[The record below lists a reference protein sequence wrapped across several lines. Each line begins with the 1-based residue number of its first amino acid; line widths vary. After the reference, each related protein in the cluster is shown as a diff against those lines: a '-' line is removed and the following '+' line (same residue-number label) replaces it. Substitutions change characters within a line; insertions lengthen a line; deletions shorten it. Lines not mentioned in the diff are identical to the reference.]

1 MTGTLFQRFEEVVR
15 RQPVAPALVVQQ
27 HELSYAEFAE
37 LVERVAGQLVHVA
50 GERPR
55 AVGILASRTLAAY
68 AGYLAALR
76 LGAMV
81 VPLGPAFPPERNRL
95 ICRSAAVDVLL
106 SDEAGAETA
115 DAVVDGTGIRQLALL
130 GDWPGHLPGHR
141 ADAVLSSPDD
151 IAYTL
156 FTSGS
161 TGIPKGVP
169 IRHRNLVDFLDLMI
183 RRFEVGPGCRLSQAF
198 ELTFDPSVFDMFV
211 SWCAGATLVVPQA
224 SEIFT
229 PVRFINEQQLTHWYS
244 VPSVISLA
252 RRLRLLRSGC
262 MPDLR
267 WSLFAGEQLTYSQ
280 ARAWLAAAPHSTL
293 DNLYGPTEL
302 TVTCTGY
309 RLPADP
315 SAWPATANE
324 TVPIGRPNPHLAAVL
339 LDESGLATDDGELC
353 VRGSQRFG
361 GYLDS
366 AENAGRFVEYRADA
380 GTAQPV
386 QGVPTAEHWYR
397 TGDRVREQDGEYVH
411 LGRLDDQVKIH
422 GYRIELGEIESML
435 RRHPGVHDVVLL
447 ALPGADGEFS
457 LSALYTGTDEVTET
471 ALAELVA
478 RRLPSYMAPTR
489 YLRVDGFPVNSN
501 GKIDRRR
508 LAAESGLTN
517 SPP

>member
-1 MTGTLFQRFEEVVR
+1 VIGTLTQRFEEVVR
-15 RQPVAPALVVQQ
+15 QQPAAPALVVQ
-27 HELSYAEFAE
+27 HYELSYAELAE
-37 LVERVAGQLVHVA
+37 LVERLAGQLASTA
-50 GERPR
+50 GKRPR

-68 AGYLAALR
+68 VGYLAALR
-76 LGAMV
+76 LGAVV
-81 VPLGPAFPPERNRL
+81 VPLGPTFPPERNRL
-95 ICRSAAVDVLL
+95 ICLSADVDLL
-106 SDEAGAETA
+106 ISDEAGAETA
-115 DAVVDGTGIRQLALL
+115 AMVVEGTAARQLALL
-130 GDWPGHLPGHR
+130 GDWPEQLSGHR
-141 ADAVLSSPDD
+141 AEAVISGPDD

-169 IRHRNLVDFLDLMI
+169 IRHRNLAEFLDQMI
-183 RRFEVGPGCRLSQAF
+183 RRFEVGPGSRLSQAF

-211 SWCAGATLVVPQA
+211 SWCAGATLVVPRA

-229 PVRFINEQQLTHWYS
+229 PVRFINERQLTHWYS

-252 RRLRLLRSGC
+252 RRLRLLRPGC

-267 WSLFAGEQLTYSQ
+267 WSMFAGEQLTYSQ
-280 ARAWLAAAPHSTL
+280 AKAWLAAASHSTL

-309 RLPADP
+309 RLAADQGE
-315 SAWPATANE
+315 WPVTTND
-324 TVPIGRPNPHLAAVL
+324 TVPIGRVNPHLAAVL
-339 LDESGLATDDGELC
+339 LDESGLPTDDGELC

-361 GYLDS
+361 GYLDA
-366 AENAGRFVEYRADA
+366 AENAGRFVEYGATDGA
-380 GTAQPV
+380 AQPV
-386 QGVPTAEHWYR
+386 QGIPTAEHWYR
-397 TGDRVREQDGEYVH
+397 TGDRVREQAGEFVH

-447 ALPGADGEFS
+447 ALPGPDGECS
-457 LSALYTGTDEVTET
+457 LSALYTGTDEVTEG

-478 RRLPSYMAPTR
+478 RRLPSYMTPAR
-489 YLRVDGFPVNSN
+489 YQRVDGFPINSN

-508 LAAESGLTN
+508 LAAESGAA
-517 SPP
+517 SGP